1 MAHFVGLDVSV
12 EYTSICVMDA
22 GGTVLHESK
31 VKSTPAAISR
41 ALHRHAPEAERI
53 GIEAGASSSWLCRQ
67 LREAGHPIIHMES
80 RHAHRGLSMRLNKTD
95 KNDARG
101 LADLMRVGWFKSVHS
116 RALDSQYTRSMLL
129 ARKRLVDTRR
139 QFENQLRNIM
149 KVFGCMLGSTA
160 GRGFVQRVET
170 ACKNDPVVHR
180 LCEPILRLV
189 RELRLQINA
198 YERQLR
204 SIARHDE
211 VTRRMMTVPG
221 IGALTALAFKS
232 SIDDPHR
239 FRRSADV
246 GAFLGLTPRR
256 YQSGEIDWTGR
267 ISRLGDGLV
276 RTYLFEAASVLTGKI
291 ERWSRLKAWGVRLAK
306 RVGMKKARV
315 AVARKLAVVLHCI
328 WVDGTEFE
336 WGQAV
341 PA

>member
-1 MAHFVGLDVSV
+1 
-12 EYTSICVMDA
+12 
-22 GGTVLHESK
+22 
-31 VKSTPAAISR
+31 
-41 ALHRHAPEAERI
+41 
-53 GIEAGASSSWLCRQ
+53 
-67 LREAGHPIIHMES
+67 
-80 RHAHRGLSMRLNKTD
+80 
-95 KNDARG
+95 
-101 LADLMRVGWFKSVHS
+101 
-116 RALDSQYTRSMLL
+116 MLL
-129 ARKRLVDTRR
+129 ARKRLVDTKR

-170 ACKNDPVVHR
+170 ACRNDPVVHR
-180 LCEPILRLV
+180 LCEPILRLA

-198 YERQLR
+198 YDRQLR

-211 VTRRMMTVPG
+211 TVRRMMTVPG

-291 ERWSRLKAWGVRLAK
+291 ERWSRLKAWGVRLAR
-306 RVGMKKARV
+306 RVGIKRHASRLLASLPSYCIVSGSTAPSSNGARRYPGSARLRNPRQHGSSGRDDGNGDLAAIVAGFRTARV
-315 AVARKLAVVLHCI
+315 TMRRRHRRS
-328 WVDGTEFE
+328 
-336 WGQAV
+336 
-341 PA
+341 P